1 MTALQKIVRLKP
13 SLPSFARSLIFRYN
27 QTKEGEK
34 ANMNI
39 LLLEDDP
46 LLSKILTKHLSK
58 SYTVTTIYDGNSALE
73 ILENKKF
80 DLLIF
85 DSNVPGITGLELI
98 KELRSYNDTT
108 PIIMITAYQDT
119 THLKTAFTH
128 GCNDY
133 IKKPFE
139 LDELD
144 MRIENITRTF
154 NIEQNLD
161 IAITNTILFDALNH
175 KITKEG
181 ESFSLAK
188 KESEFLNYLAINR
201 NRTISK
207 EELTQNL
214 WSYENMPSDATLR
227 VYIRN
232 LRALIGKKTIETIRG
247 TGYRLVS

>member
-1 MTALQKIVRLKP
+1 
-13 SLPSFARSLIFRYN
+13 
-27 QTKEGEK
+27 
-34 ANMNI
+34 MNI

-46 LLSKILTKHLSK
+46 LLSRILTKHLSQ
-58 SYTVTTIYDGNSALE
+58 SYNITPVYTGDSALE
-73 ILENKKF
+73 TIEDKKF
-80 DLLIF
+80 DLLIL
-85 DSNVPGITGLELI
+85 DSNVPGISGLELI

-119 THLKTAFTH
+119 NHLKKAFTN

-144 MRIENITRTF
+144 MRIENISRIF
-154 NIEQNLD
+154 NIEQNQE
-161 IAITNTILFDALNH
+161 IQISENTFFDALNH
-175 KITKEG
+175 KIIKDGKTY
-181 ESFSLAK
+181 SLAK

-214 WSYENMPSDATLR
+214 WSFENMPSDATLR

-232 LRALIGKKTIETIRG
+232 LRALIGKTAIETIRG

>member
-1 MTALQKIVRLKP
+1 
-13 SLPSFARSLIFRYN
+13 
-27 QTKEGEK
+27 
-34 ANMNI
+34 MNI

-46 LLSKILTKHLSK
+46 LLSKILTKHLSLD
-58 SYTVTTIYDGNSALE
+58 YDVTSIYDGDTALE
-73 ILENKKF
+73 TVEEKKF
-80 DLLIF
+80 DLLIL

-119 THLKTAFTH
+119 IHLKKAFTH

-144 MRIENITRTF
+144 MRIANITRTF
-154 NIEQNLD
+154 NIEQNQLIPVAD
-161 IAITNTILFDALNH
+161 DVLFDALNNQL
-175 KITKEG
+175 TKNDKV
-181 ESFSLAK
+181 FSLAK
-188 KESEFLNYLAINR
+188 KESELLNYLAT
-201 NRTISK
+201 NRTRTVSK

-214 WSYENMPSDATLR
+214 WTYETMPSDATLR

-232 LRALIGKKTIETIRG
+232 LRALIGKESIETIRG
-247 TGYRLVS
+247 MGYRLVS

>member
-1 MTALQKIVRLKP
+1 
-13 SLPSFARSLIFRYN
+13 
-27 QTKEGEK
+27 
-34 ANMNI
+34 MNI

-46 LLSKILTKHLSK
+46 LLSKILTKHLEK
-58 SYTVTTIYDGNSALE
+58 SYETTAIYDGNSALE
-73 ILENKKF
+73 ILEIKKF

-85 DSNVPGITGLELI
+85 DSNVPGISGLDLI
-98 KELRSYNDTT
+98 KELRAYNDTT

-119 THLKTAFTH
+119 IHLKMAFTN

-133 IKKPFE
+133 IRKPFE

-144 MRIENITRTF
+144 MRIANITRTF
-154 NIEQNLD
+154 NIEQNQMIPLTD
-161 IAITNTILFDALNH
+161 SILFDSTNNQ
-175 KITKEG
+175 ITKNDET
-181 ESFSLAK
+181 FSIAK

-214 WSYENMPSDATLR
+214 WSFESMPSDATLR

-232 LRALIGKKTIETIRG
+232 LRAVIGKEHIETIRG

>member
-1 MTALQKIVRLKP
+1 MK
-13 SLPSFARSLIFRYN
+13 
-27 QTKEGEK
+27 
-34 ANMNI
+34 I

-46 LLSKILTKHLSK
+46 LLSKILTKHLELK
-58 SYTVTTIYDGNSALE
+58 DEVTSVYDGDSALE
-73 ILENKKF
+73 TIETQKF
-80 DLLIF
+80 DLLIL

-119 THLKTAFTH
+119 IHLKKAFTH

-144 MRIENITRTF
+144 MRIANITRTF
-154 NIEQNLD
+154 NIEQNQF
-161 IAITNTILFDALNH
+161 IQITKDILFDALNKQINKDN
-175 KITKEG
+175 KI
-181 ESFSLAK
+181 FSLAK
-188 KESEFLNYLAINR
+188 KESELLNYLVTNR
-201 NRTISK
+201 TRTISK

-214 WSYENMPSDATLR
+214 WTYETMPSDATLR

-232 LRALIGKKTIETIRG
+232 LRALIGKESIETIRG
-247 TGYRLVS
+247 MGYRLVS

>member
-1 MTALQKIVRLKP
+1 MK
-13 SLPSFARSLIFRYN
+13 
-27 QTKEGEK
+27 
-34 ANMNI
+34 I

-46 LLSKILTKHLSK
+46 LLSKILTKHLKEKYEVVS
-58 SYTVTTIYDGNSALE
+58 VYDGNSALE
-73 ILENKKF
+73 KVEEEKF
-80 DLLIF
+80 NLLIF
-85 DSNVPGITGLELI
+85 DSNVPGISGLELI

-119 THLKTAFTH
+119 LHLKNAFTN

-144 MRIENITRTF
+144 MRIENISRIF
-154 NIEQNLD
+154 NIEQD
-161 IAITNTILFDALNH
+161 HIIAISESILFDASNNQ
-175 KITKEG
+175 IMRENQN
-181 ESFSLAK
+181 FSIAK
-188 KESEFLNYLAINR
+188 KESEFLNYLVINK

-214 WSYENMPSDATLR
+214 WSFENMPSDATLR

-232 LRALIGKKTIETIRG
+232 LRALIGKESIKTIRG
-247 TGYRLVS
+247 MGYRLVSE

>member
-1 MTALQKIVRLKP
+1 MGK
-13 SLPSFARSLIFRYN
+13 N
-27 QTKEGEK
+27 
-34 ANMNI
+34 NMNI

-46 LLSKILTKHLSK
+46 LLSKILTKHLQK
-58 SYTVTTIYDGNSALE
+58 DYNTTIIYDGNSALD
-73 ILENKKF
+73 ILEDKKF

-85 DSNVPGITGLELI
+85 DSNVPGISGIDLI
-98 KELRSYNDTT
+98 KELRSYNNTT

-119 THLKTAFTH
+119 IHLKTAFTN

-133 IKKPFE
+133 IRKPFE

-144 MRIENITRTF
+144 MRIENISRTF
-154 NIEQNLD
+154 NIKQNQ
-161 IAITNTILFDALNH
+161 IIEITDEILFDSNNH
-175 KITKEG
+175 QITQDKKT
-181 ESFSLAK
+181 FSIAK

-214 WSYENMPSDATLR
+214 WSFENMPSDATLR

-232 LRALIGKKTIETIRG
+232 LRAVIGKELIETIRG

>member
-1 MTALQKIVRLKP
+1 MK
-13 SLPSFARSLIFRYN
+13 
-27 QTKEGEK
+27 
-34 ANMNI
+34 I

-46 LLSKILTKHLSK
+46 LLSKILSKHLSLD
-58 SYTVTTIYDGNSALE
+58 YEVTSVYNGNSALE
-73 ILENKKF
+73 TVEEQKF
-80 DLLIF
+80 DLLIL

-119 THLKTAFTH
+119 LHLKKAFTH

-144 MRIENITRTF
+144 MRIANITRTF
-154 NIEQNLD
+154 NIEQNQL
-161 IAITNTILFDALNH
+161 IQISKEILFDALNNQII
-175 KITKEG
+175 KNNTL
-181 ESFSLAK
+181 FSLAK
-188 KESEFLNYLAINR
+188 KESELLNYLATNR
-201 NRTISK
+201 TRTISK

-214 WSYENMPSDATLR
+214 WTYETMPSDATLR

-232 LRALIGKKTIETIRG
+232 LRALIGKESIETIRG
-247 TGYRLVS
+247 MGYRLVS

>member
-1 MTALQKIVRLKP
+1 MK
-13 SLPSFARSLIFRYN
+13 
-27 QTKEGEK
+27 
-34 ANMNI
+34 I

-46 LLSKILTKHLSK
+46 LLSKILTKHLSLD
-58 SYTVTTIYDGNSALE
+58 YDVTPVYDGDTALE
-73 ILENKKF
+73 TVEKKKF
-80 DLLIF
+80 DLLIL

-119 THLKTAFTH
+119 IHLKKAFTH

-144 MRIENITRTF
+144 MRIANITRTF
-154 NIEQNLD
+154 NIEQNQLIK
-161 IAITNTILFDALNH
+161 IANNILFDALNNQLLKNE
-175 KITKEG
+175 KI
-181 ESFSLAK
+181 FSLAK
-188 KESEFLNYLAINR
+188 KESELLNYLAT
-201 NRTISK
+201 NRTRTVSK

-214 WSYENMPSDATLR
+214 WTYETMPSDATLR

-232 LRALIGKKTIETIRG
+232 LRALIGKESIETIRG
-247 TGYRLVS
+247 MGYRLVS

>member
-1 MTALQKIVRLKP
+1 
-13 SLPSFARSLIFRYN
+13 
-27 QTKEGEK
+27 
-34 ANMNI
+34 MNI

-46 LLSKILTKHLSK
+46 LLSRILTKHLEL
-58 SYTVTTIYDGNSALE
+58 SYDVTPVYSGDDALE
-73 ILENKKF
+73 TIENNKF
-80 DLLIF
+80 DLLIL
-85 DSNVPGITGLELI
+85 DSNVPGISGLELI
-98 KELRSYNDTT
+98 KELRSYNNTT

-119 THLKTAFTH
+119 IHLKTAFTN

-144 MRIENITRTF
+144 VRIENISRIF
-154 NIEQNLD
+154 NIEQNKE
-161 IAITNTILFDALNH
+161 IQISENTFFDALNH
-175 KITKEG
+175 KITKDG
-181 ESFSLAK
+181 KTYSLAK
-188 KESEFLNYLAINR
+188 KESEFLNYLTINR

-214 WSYENMPSDATLR
+214 WSFENMPSDATLR

-232 LRALIGKKTIETIRG
+232 LRALIGKTAIETIRG

>member
-1 MTALQKIVRLKP
+1 MK
-13 SLPSFARSLIFRYN
+13 
-27 QTKEGEK
+27 
-34 ANMNI
+34 I

-46 LLSKILTKHLSK
+46 LLSKILTKHLSLD
-58 SYTVTTIYDGNSALE
+58 YDVTPVYDGNTALE
-73 ILENKKF
+73 TVEKKKF
-80 DLLIF
+80 DLLIL

-119 THLKTAFTH
+119 IHLKKAFTH

-144 MRIENITRTF
+144 MRIANITRTF
-154 NIEQNLD
+154 NIEQNQL
-161 IAITNTILFDALNH
+161 IQVSTNILFDALNNQLLKNE
-175 KITKEG
+175 KI
-181 ESFSLAK
+181 FSLAK
-188 KESEFLNYLAINR
+188 KESELLNYLAT
-201 NRTISK
+201 NRTRTVSK

-214 WSYENMPSDATLR
+214 WTYETMPSDATLR

-232 LRALIGKKTIETIRG
+232 LRALIGKESIETIRG
-247 TGYRLVS
+247 MGYRLVS